1 MVRNGLGFE
10 PWLDRLI
17 RSSATKARIA
27 TASQGVTPR
36 KMVEEGHGHSHEAT
50 DPHAWQDLRN
60 GQAYAGNIAEA
71 LAAADP
77 EGADLYR
84 RNAAAFRER
93 LASLD
98 AWVREQVATVPE
110 ARRIVV
116 TSHDAFGYFGAA
128 YGVRFEAPQGMST
141 ESEPSAAQVAALIR
155 QVRAK
160 HVTAVFIENMTNP
173 ALLERLARDAGAKVQ
188 GELFSDS
195 LSPPD
200 GPAATYEAMFRHN
213 VGLLVPAMRG
223 A

>member
-1 MVRNGLGFE
+1 MDLPE
-10 PWLDRLI
+10 HRLP
-17 RSSATKARIA
+17 A
-27 TASQGVTPR
+27 
-36 KMVEEGHGHSHEAT
+36 
-50 DPHAWQDLRN
+50 
-60 GQAYAGNIAEA
+60 
-71 LAAADP
+71 
-77 EGADLYR
+77 
-84 RNAAAFRER
+84 
-93 LASLD
+93 
-98 AWVREQVATVPE
+98 
-110 ARRIVV
+110 
-116 TSHDAFGYFGAA
+116 
-128 YGVRFEAPQGMST
+128 ST
-141 ESEPSAAQVAALIR
+141 EVPALIR

>member
-1 MVRNGLGFE
+1 MCVLPGASNLCMQPSTDLGISRINE
-10 PWLDRLI
+10 KIWRRASMEDQSDLI
-17 RSSATKARIA
+17 EMTAGIVSAYVGNNT
-27 TASQGVTPR
+27 VT
-36 KMVEEGHGHSHEAT
+36 T
-50 DPHAWQDLRN
+50 
-60 GQAYAGNIAEA
+60 
-71 LAAADP
+71 
-77 EGADLYR
+77 ADL
-84 RNAAAFRER
+84 
-93 LASLD
+93 
-98 AWVREQVATVPE
+98 P
-110 ARRIVV
+110 
-116 TSHDAFGYFGAA
+116 
-128 YGVRFEAPQGMST
+128 
-141 ESEPSAAQVAALIR
+141 ALIR